1 MKVYNAI
8 VLFTVIILIVIF
20 VPMLLRALQPR
31 NKGVH
36 TADQNTGVLH
46 ETQPAS
52 VSATKEQRDID
63 YKRDIATKI
72 ADAMYLPVQSTKA
85 EKQLTPDDNMI
96 STYYTNS
103 VNDVP
108 EQYCRKPIG
117 ACPDSKKM
125 SEDLPIGNIPMCMA
139 VQPNN
144 MRLKV

>member
-1 MKVYNAI
+1 MKVYSAI
-8 VLFTVIILIVIF
+8 VLFTAIILIVIF
-20 VPMLLRALQPR
+20 VPMLLRALHPR

-36 TADQNTGVLH
+36 TANQNTGILH
-46 ETQPAS
+46 ETQVQPAS
-52 VSATKEQRDID
+52 VTKEQRDID

-85 EKQLTPDDNMI
+85 DKQLTPDENMI
-96 STYYTNS
+96 TTYYTNNA
-103 VNDVP
+103 NDVP

-144 MRLKV
+144 MRLRV